1 MRVESLFIFFFFSF
15 EIWLLIETHGSSLL
29 STVSMVVV
37 GAVCQYTFALK
48 KPCSA
53 LGGLVWM
60 THVGFSLSSGIQ
72 VLG

>member
-1 MRVESLFIFFFFSF
+1 MRVESLFIFFFFRLKF
-15 EIWLLIETHGSSLL
+15 GFLLRPVGLL

>member
-1 MRVESLFIFFFFSF
+1 MGVESLFFFFFF
-15 EIWLLIETHGSSLL
+15 RLKFGFLLRPTGLL